1 MTPPPNP
8 STENDRSGDRL
19 VAYLLWLVFGLI
31 GAHRYYWRKK
41 NSAIAMSALF
51 ILGVPLVLFGIVSGA
66 LAMVISSSSG
76 ALSGVT
82 MTLLGMAF
90 GAINVLWWLI
100 DAFLIPF
107 WDTRGA

>member
-1 MTPPPNP
+1 
-8 STENDRSGDRL
+8 
-19 VAYLLWLVFGLI
+19 
-31 GAHRYYWRKK
+31 
-41 NSAIAMSALF
+41 
-51 ILGVPLVLFGIVSGA
+51 
-66 LAMVISSSSG
+66 MVISSSSG